1 MLNNFNQIRLVSIIF
16 FIAFF
21 CSLSTVYSS
30 GTKERTDEKKFSVSG
45 SGKLI
50 LKSNV
55 GDVDIIAGK
64 NDEVSVLVKVKGTEK
79 KVDKFKT
86 DFKQEGNTIT
96 VEGDFEKTIVDK
108 FKFGL
113 FRSSSLDVKFIVSL
127 PEQFFTDITTAG
139 GEIKIKGMKNK
150 QVGKTSG
157 GEVTVENCNAEL
169 WLATSGGDM
178 EVRNSNGNANLR
190 TSGGDIRIKNSPGD
204 LELKTSG
211 GDIELDEVE
220 GKIVGETSGGK
231 IEVRAKDNK
240 GMDLKTSGGDITVK
254 LPQSAKGVL
263 DASTFGGE
271 VHCDLPHETVG
282 KVKKTKMKANIN
294 GGGELML
301 LKTSG
306 GKIKVESF

>member
-1 MLNNFNQIRLVSIIF
+1 MLKNFNQFRLVSVIV

-21 CSLSTVYSS
+21 CSFSTTCFSA
-30 GTKERTDEKKFSVSG
+30 TKERSDEQKFSVSE

-55 GDVDIIAGK
+55 GDVDITAGK
-64 NDEVSVLVKVKGTEK
+64 NDEVSIQVKIKGTEK

-86 DFKQEGNTIT
+86 NFKQVGNNIT
-96 VEGDFEKTIVDK
+96 VEGDFEKNIVDK

-113 FRSSSLDVKFIVSL
+113 FRSSSLDVKFIISL
-127 PEQFFTDITTAG
+127 PEQFITDITTAG
-139 GEIKIKGMKNK
+139 GQIKIKGMKNK

-157 GEVTVENCNAEL
+157 GEVTVENCVAEL
-169 WLATSGGDM
+169 RLATSGGDM
-178 EVRNSNGNANLR
+178 EVRNSIGNANLR
-190 TSGGDIRIKNSPGD
+190 TSGGDIRIKSSPGD

-220 GKIVGETSGGK
+220 GKIKGETSGGE
-231 IEVRAKDNK
+231 IDVRAKGNK
-240 GMDLKTSGGDITVK
+240 GMDLKTSGGNITIK

-306 GKIKVESF
+306 GEIRVESF